1 MNKNMIKSKNRDK
14 WAHDNKQKQRQTK
27 AQPRATIENN
37 KDENTT
43 MNNNKDN
50 APSNSLTNSIAN
62 PKVKTMEG
70 ERVGICFLVY
80 STSGVEGVL
89 ELQDGD

>member
-1 MNKNMIKSKNRDK
+1 
-14 WAHDNKQKQRQTK
+14 
-27 AQPRATIENN
+27 
-37 KDENTT
+37 

>member
-1 MNKNMIKSKNRDK
+1 M
-14 WAHDNKQKQRQTK
+14 
-27 AQPRATIENN
+27 
-37 KDENTT
+37 T

-50 APSNSLTNSIAN
+50 APSNSLTNSIAS

-80 STSGVEGVL
+80 STLGVKGVL
-89 ELQDGD
+89 ELQDGDYEE